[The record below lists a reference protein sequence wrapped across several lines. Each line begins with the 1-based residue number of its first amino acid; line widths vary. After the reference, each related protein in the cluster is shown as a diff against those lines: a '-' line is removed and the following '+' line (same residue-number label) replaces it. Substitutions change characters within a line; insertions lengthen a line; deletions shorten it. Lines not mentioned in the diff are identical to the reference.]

1 MAWGALSS
9 AVRAGCCVAAAV
21 LAAASC
27 SGRGTNGLER
37 GVARTS
43 APANM
48 PPANMGDTPMPPGVT
63 TTSTGSAVP
72 TGPHLVLPVVID
84 IPYVVAGQGGATA
97 QVTVENDGDAP
108 VAGLSFQIA
117 GDPSISLGA
126 APTTIEAGA
135 RAAVTLAWTGSPAE
149 TIAQATLSVIGPGG
163 ETVIPVFAV
172 AGDPGLGTAPW
183 EEVEGAGNVVAG
195 SGITVAMPSAPFP
208 DGLSKFTDPSVRVFL
223 PEGYRDRGAQD
234 LVLHFHG
241 WNTTVASTLATHL
254 YQQHVYASGSNT
266 VLVVPQG
273 PVDAPSGDFGKLM
286 GRGGATRLL
295 TEVLVLLYREGK
307 ITHPVRGDL
316 VVTSHSGGYQ
326 AVAASLDLNNQ
337 PPKITQIDLFDSIYG
352 YEASFVLF
360 VLTGGTLRSNY
371 SETGGTVDQN
381 QTVAGYLVKN
391 GIKPA
396 TEATQRAFRDDAPVV
411 AFAPVSHDGTTRV
424 EGAFGEALRWK
435 LKRSRHGPR
444 VELREVSASAGSA
457 TARWLSP
464 PDEDLTSFVVE
475 TSDDGVVW
483 SAAAQV
489 AASAAEATFPLA
501 AGARV
506 RVRPVLRD
514 VDPAA
519 TLASDAYRVDPRGKV
534 LVVDG
539 FDRILDG
546 SFGGLRHEFAAMIGE
561 AVGPA
566 ASISH
571 RAITED
577 GFDLSA
583 FPSVLW
589 LAGDQSAGDHALTP
603 AEQTAL
609 LDYVNA
615 GGHLVVSGSEVGFD
629 LGASAS
635 GASFLD
641 DCFGALFV
649 ADDAGSREVAGHGAL
664 ATIPSLAIGG
674 PGAPYPAASP
684 DALGI
689 TAGGAVVLEYGSGE
703 AAAVGRSG
711 RAALVAFPLEL
722 VPAGPPRDALVRAL
736 LAFVSDDG
744 GTPPMP
750 PGPGGADGPMPPGP
764 AGAP

>member
-1 MAWGALSS
+1 MGAVALSS
-9 AVRAGCCVAAAV
+9 AVRAACCVAAAV

-27 SGRGTNGLER
+27 SGRGTTGAEPAGTPAPSPGL
-37 GVARTS
+37 
-43 APANM
+43 
-48 PPANMGDTPMPPGVT
+48 
-63 TTSTGSAVP
+63 TTSTESAVSI
-72 TGPHLVLPVVID
+72 GPHLVLPTVID

-97 QVTVENDGDAP
+97 QVILENDGDAP
-108 VAGLSFQIA
+108 AAGLAFQIA

-126 APTTIEAGA
+126 APAEIPPGGQATVPIT
-135 RAAVTLAWTGSPAE
+135 WTGSPAE
-149 TIAQATLSVIGPGG
+149 TIVQATITVTGPAG
-163 ETVIPVFAV
+163 ETLVPVFAV
-172 AGDPGLGTAPW
+172 AGDPGLGSASW
-183 EEVEGAGNVVAG
+183 EDVEGAGNVVAG
-195 SGITVAMPSAPFP
+195 SGTTVAMPSAPFP

-223 PEGYRDRGAQD
+223 PEGYRDRGAHD

-254 YQQHVYASGSNT
+254 YQEHLYASGSNA

-286 GRGGATRLL
+286 GKGGVSRLL

-316 VVTSHSGGYQ
+316 VLTSHSGGYQ
-326 AVAASLDLNNQ
+326 AVAATLDLNNQ
-337 PPKITQIDLFDSIYG
+337 PLPKVAQIDLFDSIYG

-371 SETGGTVDQN
+371 SETGGTLDQN

-396 TEATQRAFRDDAPVV
+396 TDATQRALRDDAPVV
-411 AFAPVSHDGTTRV
+411 AFVPVSHDGTTRV

-444 VELREVSASAGSA
+444 VELREVTVSAGKA

-464 PDEDLTSFVVE
+464 PDEDLTGFVVE
-475 TSDDGVVW
+475 TSADGEVW

-489 AASAAEATFPLA
+489 AAGAAEASFPLD

-506 RVRPVLRD
+506 RVRPVVRGL
-514 VDPAA
+514 DPAA
-519 TLASDAYRVDPRGKV
+519 TLASDAYRVDPGGKV

-546 SFGGLRHEFAAMIGE
+546 SFGGLRHDFAAMIGE

-571 RAITED
+571 RALTED

-583 FPSVLW
+583 YPAVIW
-589 LAGDQSAGDHALTP
+589 LAGDQSTGDHALTA

-635 GASFLD
+635 GADFLD
-641 DCFGALFV
+641 DCFGAVLA
-649 ADDAGSREVAGHGAL
+649 ADDAGSHEVAGQGRL
-664 ATIPSLAIGG
+664 AMIPSFAIGG
-674 PGAPYPAASP
+674 PGAAYPVASP
-684 DALGI
+684 DALGA
-689 TAGGAVVLEYGSGE
+689 TANGEVVLEYGSGG
-703 AAAVGRSG
+703 AAAVGRPG

-722 VPAGPPRDALVRAL
+722 VAAGPPRDTLVQAL
-736 LAFVSDDG
+736 LAFAGDDG
-744 GTPPMP
+744 GSP
-750 PGPGGADGPMPPGP
+750 AISPGP
-764 AGAP
+764 AGTP